1 MSDNEAPREDS
12 AQGSLGWLCPTESD
26 RARLLDMSPRVRRAR
41 QIATGAVGVGMLL
54 TVHDMKW
61 TAIPLFAVCLLNLLT
76 VDIRIKRS
84 LRPERVV
91 ASSVVLIIVLI
102 GASATLTVNE
112 AYAVLPLLVL
122 PVAMT
127 AARFRPRVVWATAA
141 FATLTAIVA
150 TTVDSPQR
158 TVDHPLALA
167 SVVVLLVGVTAVT
180 TALMDAE
187 WQFRT
192 ESALDPLTGLLNR
205 KGLETRF
212 AEVGEQAR
220 LLEQP
225 ICLVMCDLDN
235 FKRINDDYGHER
247 GDAVLREISGEL
259 RRSLRNFELLYR
271 LGGEEFL
278 VLLPGV
284 GLRQGEEIAEAL
296 RTTVE
301 RARPGG
307 VTITASLGVSIAA
320 GNAIDFLPLYTAADE
335 ALYRAKHRG
344 RNVVEVSELPSGAR
358 LRSVPFRNPAVS
370 AAG

>member
-1 MSDNEAPREDS
+1 MSDDEAPRGDS
-12 AQGSLGWLCPTESD
+12 AQATLGWLCPTESD
-26 RARLLDMSPRVRRAR
+26 RARMLDMSPRVRRAR
-41 QIATGAVGVGMLL
+41 QIATAAVGVGMLL
-54 TVHDMKW
+54 TMGDMKW
-61 TAIPLFAVCLLNLLT
+61 PVIPLFAVCVLNLVT
-76 VDIRIKRS
+76 VDARIRRS
-84 LRPERVV
+84 HRPERVV
-91 ASSVVLIIVLI
+91 ADSLILIIALI
-102 GASATLTVNE
+102 GAAAALSVDGAHV
-112 AYAVLPLLVL
+112 VLPLLVL
-122 PVAMT
+122 PVAT
-127 AARFRPRVVWATAA
+127 SAARFRPRVVWATAA
-141 FATLTAIVA
+141 FATVTAVVSA
-150 TTVDSPQR
+150 VLNSPQQ
-158 TVDHPLALA
+158 TFDHPLELA

-220 LLEQP
+220 LLGQP
-225 ICLVMCDLDN
+225 VCLVMCDLDN
-235 FKRINDDYGHER
+235 FKQINDDYGHER
-247 GDAVLREISGEL
+247 GDTVLREISGEL

-284 GLRQGEEIAEAL
+284 GLRQGEEIAEGL

-307 VTITASLGVSIAA
+307 VAITASLGVSIAA
-320 GNAIDFLPLYTAADE
+320 GTAIEFLPLYTAADD

-344 RNVVEVSELPSGAR
+344 RNLVEVSEIQSSGR
-358 LRSVPFRNPAVS
+358 LHSVPFRSPAVS
-370 AAG
+370 ATG

>member
-1 MSDNEAPREDS
+1 MSDDEAVRGDR
-12 AQGSLGWLCPTESD
+12 AQGPLGWLCPTEGH
-26 RARLLDMSPRVRRAR
+26 RARMLDMSPRVRRAR
-41 QIATGAVGVGMLL
+41 QIAAAAVGVGMLL
-54 TVHDMKW
+54 TMSDMKW
-61 TAIPLFAVCLLNLLT
+61 PAIPLFAVCMLNLVT
-76 VDIRIKRS
+76 VDARIKRS

-91 ASSVVLIIVLI
+91 ASSVLLIITLI
-102 GASATLTVNE
+102 GTAATLTVNR
-112 AYAVLPLLVL
+112 ANAVLPLLVL
-122 PVAMT
+122 PVAMC
-127 AARFRPRVVWATAA
+127 AARFRPRVVWATAG
-141 FATLTAIVA
+141 FATLTAIAA
-150 TTVDSPQR
+150 TVFDSPQR
-158 TVDHPLALA
+158 TIDHPIALA

-220 LLEQP
+220 LLGKP
-225 ICLVMCDLDN
+225 VCLVMCDLDN
-235 FKRINDDYGHER
+235 FKQINDDYGHER

-259 RRSLRNFELLYR
+259 RQSLRNFELLYR

-307 VTITASLGVSIAA
+307 VAITASLGVSIAA
-320 GNAIDFLPLYTAADE
+320 GNAIDFVPLYTAADQ

-344 RNVVEVSELPSGAR
+344 RNLVEVSEIAPGPR
-358 LRSVPFRNPAVS
+358 LHALPFRNPAVS
-370 AAG
+370 ATG